1 VAVRELLTDAVKVDS
16 FGVLCQTVLKRE
28 ESHPV
33 DDLLTDVEV
42 RILGALIE
50 KELTTP
56 DYYPLS
62 LNALTNACNQTSNRD
77 PVVHYDENTIA
88 GAVESLRKRSLVRVV
103 QQSGSRVFK
112 YRHLVNE
119 TLGLVTRQTA
129 VLSVLM
135 LRGPQTLGELR
146 TRTARLAEFEGLDDV
161 ETAVE
166 QLIARQ
172 PSPLAAQLPRR
183 PGQKELRYAHLLAG
197 EVTYDR
203 PDHDQPSATHEATP
217 RADRVGALEVAVEE
231 LRKEVVDLRAQLDAF
246 RKQFE

>member
-1 VAVRELLTDAVKVDS
+1 MN
-16 FGVLCQTVLKRE
+16 
-28 ESHPV
+28 
-33 DDLLTDVEV
+33 DLLTDVEV
-42 RILGALIE
+42 RVLGSLIE

-62 LNALTNACNQTSNRD
+62 LNALTNACNQTSNRE
-77 PVVHYDENTIA
+77 PVVHYEENTVA
-88 GAVESLRKRSLVRVV
+88 GAVESLRRRSLVRVV

-119 TLGLVTRQTA
+119 TLGLVSRQTA
-129 VLSVLM
+129 VFSVLM

-146 TRTARLAEFEGLDDV
+146 TRTARLAEFESLEDV
-161 ETAVE
+161 ETTLQ

-197 EVTYDR
+197 EVTYDIL
-203 PDHDQPSATHEATP
+203 DHDQPASAHEASP
-217 RADRVGALEVAVEE
+217 RADRVTALEQAVEE
-231 LRKEVVDLRAQLDAF
+231 LRREVADLRGQLEAF